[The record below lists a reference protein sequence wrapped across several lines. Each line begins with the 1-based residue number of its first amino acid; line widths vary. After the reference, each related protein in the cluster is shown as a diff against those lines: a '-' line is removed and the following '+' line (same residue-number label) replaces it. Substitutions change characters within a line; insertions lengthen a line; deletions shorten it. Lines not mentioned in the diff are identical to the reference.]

1 MANEKDAAPRSRGR
15 PSAPEAELRA
25 AAVEATLALL
35 LTQGYAATT
44 VDAVAKRAGMAKKTL
59 YRFAEN
65 RDALVMQAIAS
76 WTDAF
81 RPAFEQD
88 AQRAAEVQPLLEQGL
103 RAIAHHVLSVQAV
116 GVFRLLQSEFPG
128 REALLAAYQRNGI
141 ERGRAIVA
149 DWLQRQQRHGW
160 LRELDCAQTSD
171 LLLAM
176 VMAEPLRQ
184 MALGLLPPGSD
195 IDTRITAA
203 LTLMLPGLVR
213 DAMAARNR

>member
-1 MANEKDAAPRSRGR
+1 MANERDAEPRSRGR
-15 PSAPEAELRA
+15 PSAPEAELRS

-81 RPAFEQD
+81 QPAFEQD
-88 AQRAAEVQPLLEQGL
+88 AQRAAEVPPLLEQGL
-103 RAIAHHVLSVQAV
+103 RAIAQQVLSVQAV

-128 REALLAAYQRNGI
+128 REALLATYQRNGI
-141 ERGRAIVA
+141 ERGRTIVA

-195 IDTRITAA
+195 IDNRIAAA
-203 LTLMLPGLVR
+203 LTLVLPGLVR
-213 DAMAARNR
+213 D

>member
-1 MANEKDAAPRSRGR
+1 MANERDAEPRSRGR
-15 PSAPEAELRA
+15 PSAPEAELRS

-81 RPAFEQD
+81 QPAFEQD
-88 AQRAAEVQPLLEQGL
+88 AQRAAEVTPLLEQGL
-103 RAIAHHVLSVQAV
+103 HAIAQQVLNVQAV

-128 REALLAAYQRNGI
+128 REALLATYQRNGI

-195 IDTRITAA
+195 IGNRITAA
-203 LTLMLPGLVR
+203 LALVLPGLVR
-213 DAMAARNR
+213 N

>member
-1 MANEKDAAPRSRGR
+1 MANKVEAEPRSRGR
-15 PSAPEAELRA
+15 PSAPEGELRA

-65 RDALVMQAIAS
+65 RDALVTQAIAS

-81 RPAFEQD
+81 APVFEQD
-88 AQRAAEVQPLLEQGL
+88 AQRATELPTLLSQGL
-103 RAIAHHVLSVQAV
+103 QAVARQVLSEQAV
-116 GVFRLLQSEFPG
+116 GMFRLLQSEFPG
-128 REALLAAYQRNGI
+128 REDLLAAYQRNGI
-141 ERGRAIVA
+141 ERGRTIVA
-149 DWLQRQQRHGW
+149 DWLQRQQRRGW
-160 LRELDCAQTSD
+160 LRELDCVQTSD

-176 VMAEPLRQ
+176 VIAEPLRQ

-195 IDTRITAA
+195 IDTRIAAA
-203 LTLMLPGLVR
+203 LALVLPGLIR
-213 DAMAARNR
+213 APSSAP

>member
-1 MANEKDAAPRSRGR
+1 MANERDAEPRSRGR
-15 PSAPEAELRA
+15 PSAPEAELRS

-81 RPAFEQD
+81 QPAFEQD
-88 AQRAAEVQPLLEQGL
+88 AQRAAEVRPLLEQGL
-103 RAIAHHVLSVQAV
+103 HAIAQQVLSVQAV

-128 REALLAAYQRNGI
+128 REALLATYQRNGI

-195 IDTRITAA
+195 IDNRIAAA
-203 LTLMLPGLVR
+203 LTLVLPGLVR
-213 DAMAARNR
+213 D

>member
-1 MANEKDAAPRSRGR
+1 MANKVEAEPRSRGR
-15 PSAPEAELRA
+15 PSAPEGELRA

-65 RDALVMQAIAS
+65 RDALVTQAIAS

-81 RPAFEQD
+81 ASVFEQD
-88 AQRAAEVQPLLEQGL
+88 AQRATELPTLLSQGL
-103 RAIAHHVLSVQAV
+103 QAIARQVLSEQAV
-116 GVFRLLQSEFPG
+116 GMFRLLQSEFPG
-128 REALLAAYQRNGI
+128 REDLLAAYQRNGI
-141 ERGRAIVA
+141 ERGRTIVA
-149 DWLQRQQRHGW
+149 DWLQRQQRRGW

-176 VMAEPLRQ
+176 VIAEPLRQ

-195 IDTRITAA
+195 IDTRIAAA
-203 LTLMLPGLVR
+203 LALVLPALLR
-213 DAMAARNR
+213 SPLSAA

>member
-1 MANEKDAAPRSRGR
+1 MANKVEAEPRSRGR
-15 PSAPEAELRA
+15 PSAPEGELRA

-65 RDALVMQAIAS
+65 RDALVTQAIAS

-81 RPAFEQD
+81 APVFEQD
-88 AQRAAEVQPLLEQGL
+88 AQRATELPTLLSQGL
-103 RAIAHHVLSVQAV
+103 QAIARQVLSEQAV
-116 GVFRLLQSEFPG
+116 GMFRLLQSEFPG
-128 REALLAAYQRNGI
+128 REDLLAAYQRNGI
-141 ERGRAIVA
+141 ERGRTIVA
-149 DWLQRQQRHGW
+149 DWLQRQQRRGW

-176 VMAEPLRQ
+176 VIAEPLRQ

-195 IDTRITAA
+195 IDTRIAAA
-203 LTLMLPGLVR
+203 LALVLPGLIR
-213 DAMAARNR
+213 APSSAP

>member
-1 MANEKDAAPRSRGR
+1 MANKVEAEPRSRGR
-15 PSAPEAELRA
+15 PSAPEGELRA

-65 RDALVMQAIAS
+65 RDALVTQAIAS

-81 RPAFEQD
+81 APVFEQD
-88 AQRAAEVQPLLEQGL
+88 AQRATELPTLLSQGL
-103 RAIAHHVLSVQAV
+103 QAIARQVLSEQAV
-116 GVFRLLQSEFPG
+116 GMFRLLQSEFPG
-128 REALLAAYQRNGI
+128 REDLLAAYQRNGI
-141 ERGRAIVA
+141 ERGRTIVA
-149 DWLQRQQRHGW
+149 DWLQRQQRRGW

-176 VMAEPLRQ
+176 VIAEPLRQ

-195 IDTRITAA
+195 IDTRIAAA
-203 LTLMLPGLVR
+203 LALVLPALLR
-213 DAMAARNR
+213 APLSAA

>member
-1 MANEKDAAPRSRGR
+1 MANKVEAEPRSRGR
-15 PSAPEAELRA
+15 PSAPEGELRA

-65 RDALVMQAIAS
+65 RDALVTQAIAS

-81 RPAFEQD
+81 APVFEQD
-88 AQRAAEVQPLLEQGL
+88 AQRATELPTLLSQGL
-103 RAIAHHVLSVQAV
+103 QAIARQVLSEQAV
-116 GVFRLLQSEFPG
+116 GMFRLLQSEFPG
-128 REALLAAYQRNGI
+128 REDLLAAYQRNGI
-141 ERGRAIVA
+141 ERGRTIVA
-149 DWLQRQQRHGW
+149 DWLQRQQGRGW

-176 VMAEPLRQ
+176 VIAEPLRQ

-195 IDTRITAA
+195 IDTRIAAA
-203 LTLMLPGLVR
+203 LALVLPGLIR
-213 DAMAARNR
+213 APSSAP

>member
-1 MANEKDAAPRSRGR
+1 MANKVEAEPRSRGR
-15 PSAPEAELRA
+15 PSAPEGELRA

-65 RDALVMQAIAS
+65 RDALVTQAIAS

-81 RPAFEQD
+81 APVFEQD
-88 AQRAAEVQPLLEQGL
+88 AQRATELPTLLSQGL
-103 RAIAHHVLSVQAV
+103 QAIARQVLSEQAV
-116 GVFRLLQSEFPG
+116 GMFRLLQSEFPG
-128 REALLAAYQRNGI
+128 REDLLAAYQRNGI
-141 ERGRAIVA
+141 ERGRTIVA
-149 DWLQRQQRHGW
+149 DWLQRQQRRGW
-160 LRELDCAQTSD
+160 LRELDCVQTSD

-176 VMAEPLRQ
+176 VIAEPLRQ

-195 IDTRITAA
+195 IDTRIAAA
-203 LTLMLPGLVR
+203 LALVLPALLR
-213 DAMAARNR
+213 APLSTA

>member
-1 MANEKDAAPRSRGR
+1 MANKVEAEPRSRGR
-15 PSAPEAELRA
+15 PSAPEGELRA

-35 LTQGYAATT
+35 LTQGYATTT

-65 RDALVMQAIAS
+65 RDALVTQAIAS

-81 RPAFEQD
+81 APVFEQD
-88 AQRAAEVQPLLEQGL
+88 AQRATELPTLLSQGL
-103 RAIAHHVLSVQAV
+103 QAIARQVLSEQAV

-128 REALLAAYQRNGI
+128 RENLLAAYQRNGI
-141 ERGRAIVA
+141 ERGRKIVA
-149 DWLQRQQRHGW
+149 DWLQRQQRRGW
-160 LRELDCAQTSD
+160 LRELDCVQTSD

-176 VMAEPLRQ
+176 VIAEPLRQ

-195 IDTRITAA
+195 IDTRIAAA
-203 LTLMLPGLVR
+203 LALVLPALLR
-213 DAMAARNR
+213 APLSAA

>member
-1 MANEKDAAPRSRGR
+1 MANKVEAEPRSRGR
-15 PSAPEAELRA
+15 PSAPEGELRA

-65 RDALVMQAIAS
+65 RDALVTQAIAS

-81 RPAFEQD
+81 APVFEQD
-88 AQRAAEVQPLLEQGL
+88 AQRATELPTLLSQGL
-103 RAIAHHVLSVQAV
+103 QAIARQVLSEQAV

-128 REALLAAYQRNGI
+128 REDLLEAYQRNGI
-141 ERGRAIVA
+141 ERGRTIVA
-149 DWLQRQQRHGW
+149 DWLQRQQRRGW

-176 VMAEPLRQ
+176 VIAEPLRQ

-195 IDTRITAA
+195 IDTRIAAA
-203 LTLMLPGLVR
+203 LALVLPGLIRAPSSVP
-213 DAMAARNR
+213 

>member
-1 MANEKDAAPRSRGR
+1 MANKVEAEPRSRGR
-15 PSAPEAELRA
+15 PSAPEGELRA

-65 RDALVMQAIAS
+65 RDALVTQAIAS

-81 RPAFEQD
+81 APVFEQD
-88 AQRAAEVQPLLEQGL
+88 AQRATELPTLLSQGL
-103 RAIAHHVLSVQAV
+103 QAIARQVLSEQAV
-116 GVFRLLQSEFPG
+116 GIFRLLQSEFPG
-128 REALLAAYQRNGI
+128 REDLLAAYQRNGI
-141 ERGRAIVA
+141 ERGRTIVA
-149 DWLQRQQRHGW
+149 DWLQRQQRRGW

-176 VMAEPLRQ
+176 VIAEPLRQ

-195 IDTRITAA
+195 IDTRIAAA
-203 LTLMLPGLVR
+203 LALVLPALLR
-213 DAMAARNR
+213 SPLSAA

>member
-1 MANEKDAAPRSRGR
+1 MANKVEAEPRSRGR
-15 PSAPEAELRA
+15 PSAPEGELRA

-65 RDALVMQAIAS
+65 RDALVTQAIAS

-81 RPAFEQD
+81 APVFEQD
-88 AQRAAEVQPLLEQGL
+88 AQRATELPTLLSQGL
-103 RAIAHHVLSVQAV
+103 QAIARQVLSELAV
-116 GVFRLLQSEFPG
+116 GMFRLLQSEFPG
-128 REALLAAYQRNGI
+128 REDLLAAYQRNGI
-141 ERGRAIVA
+141 ERGRTIVA
-149 DWLQRQQRHGW
+149 DWLQRQQRRGW

-176 VMAEPLRQ
+176 VIAEPLRQ

-195 IDTRITAA
+195 IDTRIAAA
-203 LTLMLPGLVR
+203 LALVLPGLIR
-213 DAMAARNR
+213 APSSAP

>member
-1 MANEKDAAPRSRGR
+1 MANKVEAEPRSRGR
-15 PSAPEAELRA
+15 PSAPEGELRA

-65 RDALVMQAIAS
+65 RDALVTQAIAS

-81 RPAFEQD
+81 APVFEQD
-88 AQRAAEVQPLLEQGL
+88 AQRATELTTLLSQGL
-103 RAIAHHVLSVQAV
+103 QAIARQVLSEQAV
-116 GVFRLLQSEFPG
+116 GMFRLLQSEFPG
-128 REALLAAYQRNGI
+128 REDLLAAYQRNGI
-141 ERGRAIVA
+141 ERGRTIVA
-149 DWLQRQQRHGW
+149 DWLQRQQRRGW

-176 VMAEPLRQ
+176 VIAEPLRQ

-195 IDTRITAA
+195 IDTRIAAA
-203 LTLMLPGLVR
+203 LALVLPALLR
-213 DAMAARNR
+213 APLSAA

>member
-1 MANEKDAAPRSRGR
+1 MANKVETEPRSRGR
-15 PSAPEAELRA
+15 PSAPEGELRA

-35 LTQGYAATT
+35 LTQGYTATT

-65 RDALVMQAIAS
+65 RDALVTQAIAS

-81 RPAFEQD
+81 APVFEQD
-88 AQRAAEVQPLLEQGL
+88 AQRATELPTLLSQGL
-103 RAIAHHVLSVQAV
+103 QAIARQVLSEQAV

-128 REALLAAYQRNGI
+128 REDLLAAYQRNGI
-141 ERGRAIVA
+141 ERGRTIVA
-149 DWLQRQQRHGW
+149 DWLQRQQRRGW

-176 VMAEPLRQ
+176 VIAEPLRQ

-195 IDTRITAA
+195 IDTRIAAA
-203 LTLMLPGLVR
+203 LALVLPGLIR
-213 DAMAARNR
+213 APSSAP

>member
-1 MANEKDAAPRSRGR
+1 MANERDAEPRSRGR
-15 PSAPEAELRA
+15 PSAPEAELRS

-76 WTDAF
+76 WSDAF
-81 RPAFEQD
+81 QPAFEQD
-88 AQRAAEVQPLLEQGL
+88 AQRAAEVSPLLEQGL
-103 RAIAHHVLSVQAV
+103 HAIAQQVLSVQAV

-128 REALLAAYQRNGI
+128 REALLATYQRNGI

-195 IDTRITAA
+195 IDNRIAAA
-203 LTLMLPGLVR
+203 LTLVLPGLVR
-213 DAMAARNR
+213 D

>member
-1 MANEKDAAPRSRGR
+1 MANKVEAEPRSRGR
-15 PSAPEAELRA
+15 PSAPEGELRA

-65 RDALVMQAIAS
+65 RDALVTQAIAS

-81 RPAFEQD
+81 APVFEQD
-88 AQRAAEVQPLLEQGL
+88 AQRATELPTLLSQGL
-103 RAIAHHVLSVQAV
+103 QAIARQVLSEQAV
-116 GVFRLLQSEFPG
+116 GMFRLLQSEFPG
-128 REALLAAYQRNGI
+128 REDLLAAYQRNGI
-141 ERGRAIVA
+141 ERGRTIVA
-149 DWLQRQQRHGW
+149 DWLQRQQRRGW
-160 LRELDCAQTSD
+160 LRELDCVQTSD

-176 VMAEPLRQ
+176 VIAEPLRQ

-195 IDTRITAA
+195 IDTRIAAA
-203 LTLMLPGLVR
+203 LALVLPALLR
-213 DAMAARNR
+213 APLPAA

>member
-1 MANEKDAAPRSRGR
+1 MANERDAEPRSRGR
-15 PSAPEAELRA
+15 PSAPEAELRS

-81 RPAFEQD
+81 QPAFEQD
-88 AQRAAEVQPLLEQGL
+88 AQRAAEVSPLLEQGL
-103 RAIAHHVLSVQAV
+103 HAIAQQVLSVQAV

-128 REALLAAYQRNGI
+128 REALLATYQRNGI

-195 IDTRITAA
+195 IDNRIAAA
-203 LTLMLPGLVR
+203 LTLVLPGLVR
-213 DAMAARNR
+213 D

>member
-1 MANEKDAAPRSRGR
+1 MANKVEAEPRSRGR
-15 PSAPEAELRA
+15 PSAPEGELRA

-65 RDALVMQAIAS
+65 RDALVTQAIAS

-81 RPAFEQD
+81 APVFEQD
-88 AQRAAEVQPLLEQGL
+88 AQRATELPTLLSQGL
-103 RAIAHHVLSVQAV
+103 QAIARQVLSEQAV
-116 GVFRLLQSEFPG
+116 GMFRLLQSEFPG
-128 REALLAAYQRNGI
+128 REDLLAAYQRNGI
-141 ERGRAIVA
+141 ERGRTIVA
-149 DWLQRQQRHGW
+149 DWLQRQQRRGW

-176 VMAEPLRQ
+176 VIAEPLRQ

-195 IDTRITAA
+195 IDTRIAAA
-203 LTLMLPGLVR
+203 LALVLPALLR
-213 DAMAARNR
+213 APLSTA

>member
-1 MANEKDAAPRSRGR
+1 MANKVEAEPRSRGR
-15 PSAPEAELRA
+15 PSAPEGELRA

-35 LTQGYAATT
+35 LTQGYTATT

-65 RDALVMQAIAS
+65 RDALVTQAIAS

-81 RPAFEQD
+81 APVFEQD
-88 AQRAAEVQPLLEQGL
+88 AQRATELPTLLSQGL
-103 RAIAHHVLSVQAV
+103 QAIARQVLSEQAV
-116 GVFRLLQSEFPG
+116 GMFRLLQSEFPG
-128 REALLAAYQRNGI
+128 REDLLAAYQRNGI
-141 ERGRAIVA
+141 ERGRTIVA
-149 DWLQRQQRHGW
+149 DWLQRQQRRGW

-176 VMAEPLRQ
+176 VIAEPLRQ

-195 IDTRITAA
+195 IDTRIAAA
-203 LTLMLPGLVR
+203 LALVLPALLR
-213 DAMAARNR
+213 APLSAA

>member
-1 MANEKDAAPRSRGR
+1 MANEMDAEPRSRGR
-15 PSAPEAELRA
+15 PSAPEGELRA

-65 RDALVMQAIAS
+65 RDALVAQAIAS

-81 RPAFEQD
+81 APVFEQD
-88 AQRAAEVQPLLEQGL
+88 AQRATDLPTLLSQGL
-103 RAIAHHVLSVQAV
+103 QAIARQVLSEQAV
-116 GVFRLLQSEFPG
+116 GIFRLLQSEFPG
-128 REALLAAYQRNGI
+128 REALLALYQRNGI

-149 DWLQRQQRHGW
+149 QWLQRQQRRGW
-160 LRELDCAQTSD
+160 LCERDYTQISD

-176 VMAEPLRQ
+176 VVAEPLRQ
-184 MALGLLPPGSD
+184 MALGLLPPGSA
-195 IDTRITAA
+195 IDTRIAAA
-203 LTLMLPGLVR
+203 LALVLPGLLR
-213 DAMAARNR
+213 APSSGP

>member
-1 MANEKDAAPRSRGR
+1 MANKVEAEPRTRGR
-15 PSAPEAELRA
+15 PSAPEEELRA

-65 RDALVMQAIAS
+65 RDALVTQAIAS

-81 RPAFEQD
+81 APVFEQD
-88 AQRAAEVQPLLEQGL
+88 AQRATELPTLLSQGL
-103 RAIAHHVLSVQAV
+103 QAIARQVLSEQAV
-116 GVFRLLQSEFPG
+116 GMFRLLQSEFPG
-128 REALLAAYQRNGI
+128 REDLLAAYQRNGI

-149 DWLQRQQRHGW
+149 QWLQRQQRRGW
-160 LRELDCAQTSD
+160 LCERDYAQISD

-184 MALGLLPPGSD
+184 MALGLLPPGSA
-195 IDTRITAA
+195 IDTRIAAA
-203 LTLMLPGLVR
+203 LALVLPGLLR
-213 DAMAARNR
+213 APSSGP

>member
-1 MANEKDAAPRSRGR
+1 MANERDAEPRSRGR
-15 PSAPEAELRA
+15 PSAPEAELRS

-81 RPAFEQD
+81 QPAFEQD
-88 AQRAAEVQPLLEQGL
+88 AQRAAEVRPLLEQGL
-103 RAIAHHVLSVQAV
+103 RTIAQQVLSVQAV

-128 REALLAAYQRNGI
+128 REALLATYQRNGI

-195 IDTRITAA
+195 IDNRIAAA
-203 LTLMLPGLVR
+203 LTLVLPGLVR
-213 DAMAARNR
+213 D

>member
-1 MANEKDAAPRSRGR
+1 MANKVEAEPRSRGR
-15 PSAPEAELRA
+15 PSAPEGELRA

-65 RDALVMQAIAS
+65 RDALVTQAIAS

-81 RPAFEQD
+81 APVFEQD
-88 AQRAAEVQPLLEQGL
+88 AQRATELPTLLSQGL
-103 RAIAHHVLSVQAV
+103 QAIARQVLSEQAV

-128 REALLAAYQRNGI
+128 REDLLAAYQRNGI
-141 ERGRAIVA
+141 ERGRTIVA
-149 DWLQRQQRHGW
+149 DWLLRQQRRGW

-176 VMAEPLRQ
+176 VIAEPLRQ

-195 IDTRITAA
+195 IDTRIAAA
-203 LTLMLPGLVR
+203 LALVLPGLIR
-213 DAMAARNR
+213 APSSAP

>member
-1 MANEKDAAPRSRGR
+1 MANKVEAEPRSRGR
-15 PSAPEAELRA
+15 PSAPEGELRA

-35 LTQGYAATT
+35 LTQGYTATT

-65 RDALVMQAIAS
+65 RDALVTQAIAS

-81 RPAFEQD
+81 APVFEQD
-88 AQRAAEVQPLLEQGL
+88 AQRATELPTLLSQGL
-103 RAIAHHVLSVQAV
+103 QAIARQVLSEQAV

-128 REALLAAYQRNGI
+128 REDLLAAYQRNGI
-141 ERGRAIVA
+141 ERGRTIVA
-149 DWLQRQQRHGW
+149 DWLQRQQRRGW
-160 LRELDCAQTSD
+160 LRELDCVQTSD

-176 VMAEPLRQ
+176 VIAEPLRQ

-195 IDTRITAA
+195 IDTRIAAA
-203 LTLMLPGLVR
+203 LALVLPGLIR
-213 DAMAARNR
+213 APSSAP

>member
-1 MANEKDAAPRSRGR
+1 MANKVEAEPRSRGR
-15 PSAPEAELRA
+15 PSAPEGELRA

-65 RDALVMQAIAS
+65 RDALVTQAIAS

-81 RPAFEQD
+81 APVFEQD
-88 AQRAAEVQPLLEQGL
+88 AQRATELPTLLSQGL
-103 RAIAHHVLSVQAV
+103 QAIARQVLSEQAV
-116 GVFRLLQSEFPG
+116 GMFRLLQSEFPR
-128 REALLAAYQRNGI
+128 REDLLAAYQRNGI
-141 ERGRAIVA
+141 ERGRTIVA
-149 DWLQRQQRHGW
+149 DWLQRQQRRGW

-176 VMAEPLRQ
+176 VIAEPLRQ

-195 IDTRITAA
+195 IDTRIAAA
-203 LTLMLPGLVR
+203 LALVLPGLIR
-213 DAMAARNR
+213 APSSAP

>member
-1 MANEKDAAPRSRGR
+1 MVNESETGPRSRGR
-15 PSAPEAELRA
+15 PSVPEAELRA

-35 LTQGYAATT
+35 MTQGYAATT
-44 VDAVAKRAGMAKKTL
+44 VDSVAKRAGMAKKTL
-59 YRFAEN
+59 YRFADN

-81 RPAFEQD
+81 QPVFELD
-88 AQRAAEVQPLLEQGL
+88 AQQATELPAMLKQGL
-103 RAIAHHVLSVQAV
+103 RAIAQQVLSEQAV
-116 GVFRLLQSEFPG
+116 GMFRLLQGEFPG
-128 REALLAAYQRNGI
+128 REALLTAYQHNGI

-149 DWLQRQQRHGW
+149 NWLLRQQQRGW

-195 IDTRITAA
+195 IDNRITAA
-203 LTLMLPGLVR
+203 LDLVLPGLLR
-213 DAMAARNR
+213 APSPASGQ

>member
-1 MANEKDAAPRSRGR
+1 MANKVEAEPRSRGR
-15 PSAPEAELRA
+15 PSAPEGELRA

-65 RDALVMQAIAS
+65 RDALVTQAIAS

-81 RPAFEQD
+81 APVFEQD
-88 AQRAAEVQPLLEQGL
+88 AQRATELPTLLSQGL
-103 RAIAHHVLSVQAV
+103 QAIARQVLSEQAV

-128 REALLAAYQRNGI
+128 RENLLAAYQRNGI
-141 ERGRAIVA
+141 ERGRTIVA
-149 DWLQRQQRHGW
+149 DWLQRQQRRGW

-176 VMAEPLRQ
+176 VIAEPLRQ

-195 IDTRITAA
+195 IDTRIAAA
-203 LTLMLPGLVR
+203 LALVLPALLR
-213 DAMAARNR
+213 APLSAA

>member
-1 MANEKDAAPRSRGR
+1 MANERDAEPRSRGR
-15 PSAPEAELRA
+15 PSAPEAELRS

-81 RPAFEQD
+81 QPAFEQD
-88 AQRAAEVQPLLEQGL
+88 AQRAAEVSPLLEQGL
-103 RAIAHHVLSVQAV
+103 HAIAQQVLSVQAV
-116 GVFRLLQSEFPG
+116 GVFCLLQSEFPG
-128 REALLAAYQRNGI
+128 REALLATYQRNGI

-195 IDTRITAA
+195 IDNRIAAA
-203 LTLMLPGLVR
+203 LTLVLPGLVR
-213 DAMAARNR
+213 D

>member
-1 MANEKDAAPRSRGR
+1 MANKVEAEPRSRGR
-15 PSAPEAELRA
+15 PSAPEGELRA

-65 RDALVMQAIAS
+65 RDALVTQAIAS

-81 RPAFEQD
+81 APVFEQD
-88 AQRAAEVQPLLEQGL
+88 AQRATELPTLLSQGL
-103 RAIAHHVLSVQAV
+103 QAIARQVLSEQAV
-116 GVFRLLQSEFPG
+116 GMFRLLQSEFPG
-128 REALLAAYQRNGI
+128 REDLLAAYQRNGI
-141 ERGRAIVA
+141 ERGRTIVA
-149 DWLQRQQRHGW
+149 DWLQRQQRRGW
-160 LRELDCAQTSD
+160 LRELDCVQTSD

-176 VMAEPLRQ
+176 VIAEPLRQ

-195 IDTRITAA
+195 IDTRIAAA
-203 LTLMLPGLVR
+203 LALVLPALLR
-213 DAMAARNR
+213 SPLSAA

>member
-1 MANEKDAAPRSRGR
+1 MANEMDAEPRSRGR
-15 PSAPEAELRA
+15 PSAPEGELRA

-65 RDALVMQAIAS
+65 RDALVAQAIAS

-81 RPAFEQD
+81 APVFEQD
-88 AQRAAEVQPLLEQGL
+88 AQRATDLPTLLSQGL
-103 RAIAHHVLSVQAV
+103 QAIARQVLSEQAV
-116 GVFRLLQSEFPG
+116 GIFRLLQSEFPG
-128 REALLAAYQRNGI
+128 REALLAVYQRNGI

-149 DWLQRQQRHGW
+149 QWLQRQQRRGW
-160 LRELDCAQTSD
+160 LCERDYTQISD

-176 VMAEPLRQ
+176 VVAEPLRQ
-184 MALGLLPPGSD
+184 MALGLLPPGSA
-195 IDTRITAA
+195 IDTRIAAA
-203 LTLMLPGLVR
+203 LALVLPGLLR
-213 DAMAARNR
+213 APSSGP

>member
-1 MANEKDAAPRSRGR
+1 MANKVEAEPRSRGR
-15 PSAPEAELRA
+15 PSAPEGELRA

-35 LTQGYAATT
+35 LTQGYTATT

-65 RDALVMQAIAS
+65 RDALVTQAIAS

-81 RPAFEQD
+81 APVFEQD
-88 AQRAAEVQPLLEQGL
+88 AQRATELPTLLSQGL
-103 RAIAHHVLSVQAV
+103 QAIARQVLSEQAV

-128 REALLAAYQRNGI
+128 REDLLEAYQRNGI
-141 ERGRAIVA
+141 ERGRTIVA
-149 DWLQRQQRHGW
+149 DWLQRQQRRGW

-176 VMAEPLRQ
+176 VIAEPLRQ

-195 IDTRITAA
+195 IDTRIAAA
-203 LTLMLPGLVR
+203 LALVLPGLIRAPSSVP
-213 DAMAARNR
+213 

>member
-1 MANEKDAAPRSRGR
+1 MANERDAEPRSRGR
-15 PSAPEAELRA
+15 PSAPEAELRS

-81 RPAFEQD
+81 QPAFEQD
-88 AQRAAEVQPLLEQGL
+88 AQWAAEVTPLLEQGL
-103 RAIAHHVLSVQAV
+103 RAIAQQVLSVQAV

-128 REALLAAYQRNGI
+128 REALLATYQRNGI

-184 MALGLLPPGSD
+184 MALGLLAPGSD
-195 IDTRITAA
+195 IDNRIAAA
-203 LTLMLPGLVR
+203 LTLVLPGLVR
-213 DAMAARNR
+213 D

>member
-1 MANEKDAAPRSRGR
+1 MANKVEAEPRSRGR
-15 PSAPEAELRA
+15 PSAPEGELRA

-65 RDALVMQAIAS
+65 RDALVTQAIAS

-81 RPAFEQD
+81 APVFEQD
-88 AQRAAEVQPLLEQGL
+88 AQRATELPTLLSQGL
-103 RAIAHHVLSVQAV
+103 QAIARQVLSEQAV
-116 GVFRLLQSEFPG
+116 GMFRLLQSEFPG
-128 REALLAAYQRNGI
+128 REDLLAAYQRNGI
-141 ERGRAIVA
+141 ERGRTIVA
-149 DWLQRQQRHGW
+149 DWLQRQQRRGW

-176 VMAEPLRQ
+176 VIAEPLRQ

-195 IDTRITAA
+195 IDTRIAAA
-203 LTLMLPGLVR
+203 LALVLPALLR
-213 DAMAARNR
+213 SPLSAA

>member
-1 MANEKDAAPRSRGR
+1 MANEMDAEPRSRGR
-15 PSAPEAELRA
+15 PSAPEGELRA

-65 RDALVMQAIAS
+65 RDALVAQAIAS

-81 RPAFEQD
+81 APVFEQD
-88 AQRAAEVQPLLEQGL
+88 AQRATDLPTLLSQGL
-103 RAIAHHVLSVQAV
+103 QAIARQVLSEQAV
-116 GVFRLLQSEFPG
+116 GIFRLLQSEFPG
-128 REALLAAYQRNGI
+128 REALLAVYQRNGI

-149 DWLQRQQRHGW
+149 QWLQRQQRLGW
-160 LRELDCAQTSD
+160 LRAQDCMEISD

-176 VMAEPLRQ
+176 VIAEPLRQ
-184 MALGLLPPGSD
+184 MALGLLEPGSH
-195 IDTRITAA
+195 IDHRIAAA
-203 LTLMLPGLVR
+203 LALVLPGLCR
-213 DAMAARNR
+213 EP